1 MSHFHAAVW
10 LDHAEAR
17 VFQFNPDDVQ
27 AKVVH
32 AAGNPHGAAHGS
44 PKVHHKAG
52 VIGPGKAAPAPGYF
66 AAVAKALDGA
76 GEVLVMGPGTAKD
89 EFARHLAARMPALA
103 HKVVAVETADRMTDH
118 QIVAQARKHFA
129 KIDRTL
135 PQRG

>member
-17 VFQFNPDDVQ
+17 VFQFNPEDVQ

-32 AAGNPHGAAHGS
+32 AAGNPHNPAHGS
-44 PKVHHKAG
+44 PRVHHKAG

-66 AAVAKALDGA
+66 AAVAQALDGA

-89 EFARHLAARMPALA
+89 EFIKHLGTQVPALA
-103 HKVVAVETADRMTDH
+103 QKIVAVEAADRMTDR
-118 QIVAQARKHFA
+118 QIVARARKHFGR
-129 KIDRTL
+129 IDRTL
-135 PQRG
+135 PQRA